1 MTPILIRRF
10 WSLVETTQT
19 STLLNLSDADL
30 VHWLLRQFES
40 QQRLNLAESNFLRE
54 YVSSRLSLIRD
65 IAKDRQSLNFGFA

>member
-1 MTPILIRRF
+1 MTPILIRSF

-19 STLLNLSDADL
+19 STLLNLNDADL

>member
-30 VHWLLRQFES
+30 IQWLVRQLES
-40 QQRLNLAESNFLRE
+40 QQRLNLAESGFLRE
-54 YVSSRLSLIRD
+54 YVGSRLTLIRD

>member
-19 STLLNLSDADL
+19 STLLNLNDADL

>member
-19 STLLNLSDADL
+19 STLLSLSDADL
-30 VHWLLRQFES
+30 IQWLVRQLES
-40 QQRLNLAESNFLRE
+40 QQRLNLAESGFLQE